1 MRIVTQAAITA
12 LAAVLTAA
20 LAAAPSAGAQGTQQG
35 TTATTDARWE
45 AFVGCWAPEPG
56 IPGPTAVCVLP
67 AGGAA
72 GARVELVTVADG
84 KVASREAVD
93 ASGVASASVREKCEG
108 TDRGRWSADG
118 RRLFLVSEHLCD
130 GITRVRAT
138 GIMAMPSANEWLDV
152 RGVSV
157 AGGPTDVRV
166 RRYTA
171 ITANSPILPAA
182 LVPEVQAATDERPTI
197 RAASRA
203 NAASEL
209 GIDEAIEAAR
219 TLDAAVV
226 EAWLVENGDG
236 FEVDKAK
243 LVRLAEARVP
253 SRVID
258 VMVALSY
265 PDKFAIGRRWQR
277 GEVPQPRVD
286 TTIARPTDVGTTPIY
301 GGMYGTYGSLGRNR
315 YCDDLLITAVSRC
328 YAYGD
333 PHGLG
338 YSPYSPWGWGNSGW
352 GYGYGQAPGQPP
364 VIVVNPGK
372 AQRGRVVNGAGYTR
386 GETGDDGSERTAQP
400 RTRSEPS
407 SGGSSSSGDRAT
419 TRSNGGSTRSN
430 DGGTKSSSGGRES
443 TGRTAKPKNP

>member
-1 MRIVTQAAITA
+1 MRIVRQLA
-12 LAAVLTAA
+12 LAA
-20 LAAAPSAGAQGTQQG
+20 LAAATMTTAPQHALGAQGTTA
-35 TTATTDARWE
+35 TTGATTDARWE

-67 AGGAA
+67 AGN
-72 GARVELVTVADG
+72 ARVELVTIVDG
-84 KVASREAVD
+84 KVASRESVD
-93 ASGVASASVREKCEG
+93 ASGVASPNIREKCEG

-130 GITRVRAT
+130 GVTRVRAT
-138 GIMAMPSANEWLDV
+138 GIMALPSGSEWLDV

-166 RRYTA
+166 RRYHAIAPTA
-171 ITANSPILPAA
+171 SAIPAE
-182 LVPEVQAATDERPTI
+182 LVPEVQAATAERPTI
-197 RAASRA
+197 RAASRT

-209 GIDEAIEAAR
+209 GIDEVIEATR
-219 TLDAAVV
+219 TIDAAVV

-243 LVRLAEARVP
+243 LVRLADARVP

-265 PDKFAIGRRWQR
+265 PNQFAIGRRWRR
-277 GEVPQPRVD
+277 GEVPQPKVD
-286 TTIARPTDVGTTPIY
+286 TTIVRPTDVGATPIHGGLY
-301 GGMYGTYGSLGRNR
+301 GEPYSRGRNRDR

-328 YAYGD
+328 YGYGD
-333 PHGLG
+333 PYGYG
-338 YSPYSPWGWGNSGW
+338 YSPYGWGNSGW
-352 GYGYGQAPGQPP
+352 GLGYGQAPGRPP

-386 GETGDDGSERTAQP
+386 GEPTDDGSERVAQP
-400 RTRSEPS
+400 RSRGGST

-419 TRSNGGSTRSN
+419 TRSNDGGSTRSS
-430 DGGTKSSSGGRES
+430 DGGTKSSGGRES